1 MKRLYKNSEII
12 NDVDDV
18 KRFISMNLSKMED
31 QGFANVLRQI
41 IFNSDIE
48 WKDVELIIKKYMPES

>member
-12 NDVDDV
+12 NGVDDA
-18 KRFISMNLSKMED
+18 KIFISMNLSKMED

-48 WKDVELIIKKYMPES
+48 WKDVELIIKKYMPEG